1 MSVTTVLDR
10 WGNSL
15 GVRLPKSIADTAG
28 LREGDR
34 VVIEVDDGSVVI
46 RHAKP
51 KYTLEQLLGE
61 LTADVLHGEI
71 ESGGAIGAED
81 VW

>member
-1 MSVTTVLDR
+1 VTTVLDR

-15 GVRLPKSIADTAG
+15 GVRLPKGVADAAG

-34 VVIEVDDGSVVI
+34 VFIEVEHGSVVI

-51 KYTLEQLLGE
+51 KYTLEQLLDG
-61 LTADVLHGEI
+61 LTPDVLHGEVV
-71 ESGGAIGAED
+71 SGVPVGAED